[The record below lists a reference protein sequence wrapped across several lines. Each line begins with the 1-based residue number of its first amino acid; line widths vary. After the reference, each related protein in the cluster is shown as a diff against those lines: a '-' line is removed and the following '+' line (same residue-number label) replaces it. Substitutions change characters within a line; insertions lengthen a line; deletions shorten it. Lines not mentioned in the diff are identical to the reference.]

1 MAEAGVGLWI
11 WSVWTWRLRTST
23 SFRALGAKNILQEF
37 QTYGYPTWVFKVVGL
52 LKLSFSGCL
61 IAAIAFPDPTLTL
74 VGACGMVGLMVVA
87 ILSHFKVGDALS
99 RNGAAVVML
108 ILSSYTLWVTYSGMK
123 AHCFKST
130 IAHVPDHF
138 RHVFG
143 GCVAGL
149 CLMMW
154 LRSYLKGDYNLNNYN
169 DETLLGA

>member
-1 MAEAGVGLWI
+1 MVGI
-11 WSVWTWRLRTST
+11 M
-23 SFRALGAKNILQEF
+23 
-37 QTYGYPTWVFKVVGL
+37 
-52 LKLSFSGCL
+52 KLSFSGCL
-61 IAAIAFPDPTLTL
+61 VAAIAFPGPTLTL

-108 ILSSYTLWVTYSGMK
+108 ILSSYTLWVAYSGIK
-123 AHCFKST
+123 SHCFAST
-130 IAHVPDHF
+130 AAHVPDHT
-138 RHVFG
+138 RRVVG

-154 LRSYLKGDYNLNNYN
+154 LRSYLKGDYNLKNYDTL